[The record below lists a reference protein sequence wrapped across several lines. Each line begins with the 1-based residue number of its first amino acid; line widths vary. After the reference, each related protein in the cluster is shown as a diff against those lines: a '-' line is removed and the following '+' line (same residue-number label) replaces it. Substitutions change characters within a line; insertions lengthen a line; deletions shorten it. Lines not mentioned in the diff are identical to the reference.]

1 VSNKSLLNTKRSRV
15 VFCREKMFFNMQHYK
30 FVLICL
36 LAVLTSVHGVLP
48 PPVLRSRG
56 GAVAQ
61 NDKAGKS
68 KNDVLPVLAAAATAA
83 AVMYPVDL
91 VRALAMANSGS
102 GTKLTTMQLLSNFR
116 RAHGIQGFFSQG
128 LTPELAR
135 STWMR
140 FIKFSL
146 FPVVH
151 MTLHGIPEAAGTGL
165 QKAAAAIVA
174 AVPEAISIMPLE
186 VAKISLQL
194 DTGNKFK
201 NNMFKAMNAV
211 WKEKGFAGLSM
222 GYAGIQYRQAAW
234 SAGYFASIRFFEK
247 HVNEGL
253 EHFGL
258 GANPV
263 LGQLLSGFLAGVF
276 GAAINTPGD
285 TIRTVL
291 QKRILAVPGVIT
303 ADAPTLIS
311 VGREILKTRGPAALY
326 SGFGFKAM
334 HLGGGGALMAFLI
347 PFFKKTLSPPVPAKA
362 NDKRRG

>member
-1 VSNKSLLNTKRSRV
+1 VKSGV
-15 VFCREKMFFNMQHYK
+15 VVDALRKMIFNILC
-30 FVLICL
+30 VL
-36 LAVLTSVHGVLP
+36 LALLLLSAARGVLP
-48 PPVLRSRG
+48 PPVLRNRG
-56 GAVAQ
+56 GAVVQ
-61 NDKAGKS
+61 KDKAGRS
-68 KNDVLPVLAAAATAA
+68 DVIPVLFAAFSAA

-102 GTKLTTMQLLSNFR
+102 GTKLTTTQLLSNFR
-116 RAHGIQGFFSQG
+116 RAHGVQGFFTQG
-128 LTPELAR
+128 LVPELAR

-151 MTLHGIPEAAGTGL
+151 MTLHGIPEVAGTGL

-174 AVPEAISIMPLE
+174 AIPEAISIMPFE

-201 NNMFKAMNAV
+201 NNMFRAMNAV
-211 WKEKGFAGLSM
+211 WKEKGFAGISM
-222 GYAGIQYRQAAW
+222 GYAGVQYRQAAW

-247 HVNEGL
+247 HVNTGMEL
-253 EHFGL
+253 FGL
-258 GANPV
+258 SDNPV
-263 LGQLLSGFLAGVF
+263 IGQLLSGFLAGVF

-291 QKRILAVPGVIT
+291 QKRILAVPGAIS

-311 VGREILKTRGPAALY
+311 VGREILQTRGPAALY
-326 SGFGFKAM
+326 SGFGFKAV

-347 PFFKKTLSPPVPAKA
+347 PLFRKTLSPPVPVKT
-362 NDKRRG
+362 NKRG